1 MPTVQEARHWLAR
14 WDRQQEFYLADR
26 EERFAV
32 IADVVEA
39 VCGAEPL
46 IVDLGVGPG
55 SLAVRLLDRLP
66 EAEVIGIDA
75 DPLLLGLARVGYG
88 DRVGLRLVDRDLRL
102 PGWVDALH
110 LDRAPDAFVSTTAL
124 HWLARSELGDLYATC
139 AATVRPGGV
148 LVNGDHLYE
157 GAGQPRLNELT
168 RTVRERRAERRG
180 TAGDEDWDAWWDAV
194 RSAPEL
200 ADLTA
205 MRGGSAGV
213 AHGADDVPSLDD
225 HVAALHAG
233 GFREAGTVWQHGD
246 DRVLVALR

>member
-1 MPTVQEARHWLAR
+1 MPTVQQARQWLAR
-14 WDRQQEFYLADR
+14 WDRQQEFYLVDR

-55 SLAVRLLDRLP
+55 SLAVRLLDRLA
-66 EAEVIGIDA
+66 EARVIGIDA
-75 DPLLLGLARVGYG
+75 DPLLLGLARIAYG

-124 HWLARSELGDLYATC
+124 HWLTRPELGGLYATC
-139 AATVRPGGV
+139 AATVRTGGV
-148 LVNGDHLYE
+148 LVNGDHLYD
-157 GAGQPRLNELT
+157 GAGQPRLHELT
-168 RTVRERRAERRG
+168 GTVRVRRAERRG
-180 TAGDEDWDAWWDAV
+180 TTVDEDWEAWWDAV

-205 MRGGSAGV
+205 MRGPTGV
-213 AHGADDVPSLDD
+213 AHGADDDVPSLDD
-225 HVAALHAG
+225 HIAALHAG